1 MAALTTARFS
11 DHTADMDRRRSLSKR
26 PKTKNRASQSSYAAR
41 ITVALKTHNNYYAH
55 SWLAL
60 KPRIVAFVYCASW
73 LLRRLAVKTS
83 LSASKSVKWKPI

>member
-26 PKTKNRASQSSYAAR
+26 PKTKKRASQSSYAAR
-41 ITVALKTHNNYYAH
+41 IRVALKTHYNYYAR

-60 KPRIVAFVYCASW
+60 KPRIVAFVHCAS
-73 LLRRLAVKTS
+73 
-83 LSASKSVKWKPI
+83 